1 MHELF
6 AEQAA
11 RTPAKVAVEHE
22 GERLSYAELNRRANQ
37 LAHHLRRFGVGPEVR
52 VGLSIDRSLELVVG
66 LLGVLKAG
74 GAYVPLDRDYPLE
87 RLRFM
92 IEDAQLRLVLTKEPS
107 AFAEVG
113 VHVIDLTTAAEEI
126 GRESEAEPESGVAA
140 DNLAYVIYTSG
151 STGTPKGVEVDHR
164 AVLRTVLNT
173 DYLQVTPEDR
183 VAQAANTAFDA
194 STFEVWG
201 TLLNGATSV
210 VLDKETVL
218 GGEKLAAAIKARE
231 ISVLYLTAA
240 LFHHMAQVD
249 PAAFAPLRAV
259 LFGGETVDPRWL
271 RAVLE
276 GGSPERLLHMYGP
289 TEVTVFSTWKMV
301 TELASDAAT
310 VSIGRAIANTEV
322 YVLDEWLDLTPIG
335 VNGEL
340 YHGGDGLARGYL
352 NRPELTAQRFVP
364 NPFARHAGERLYR
377 TGDVVRYHADGELEF
392 VGRRDAQVKVR
403 GFRIELGE
411 IEAVLTQHPQVR
423 QAVAVVREPEPGN
436 KQLVAYVAGEV
447 AVSDLRS
454 YLKEKL
460 PEYMAPQF
468 IVMVE
473 SLPLT
478 RVGKIDRQALPAPE
492 AALGGSE
499 NYVGPRTA
507 TEQTLVDIFK
517 RVLKVEEVGVYDNF
531 FELGGHSL
539 LATQLVSRIREQ
551 FNVELPLRTFF
562 ISPTVAELAEI
573 IEPTS
578 ATHTGAQELQ
588 IKHGSRRRP
597 LPLSFA
603 QQGLWLTDQLDPGG
617 TAYNVPLA
625 VRLSGSLDVEVLR
638 RTLGEVVRRHEI
650 LRTTL
655 AEVDG
660 EPRQIIT
667 PPAAV
672 NLPLV
677 DLSELG
683 EAERDAALRRRLE
696 ESAAACFDLARGPL
710 LKLELLKLADDEH
723 VLILTMHHIITDGW
737 STGVF
742 INEVGVLYE
751 AFVAGRESP
760 LPELPIQYADYA
772 IWQRER
778 LQGEVLEEL
787 LDYWRVQLA
796 GAAPL
801 ELPADYSRTAEQSFR
816 SETLPFTLTPEL
828 TIALKEISWREG
840 VTLFMTLL
848 ACWQLLLARYTG
860 REDIVVTS
868 PIANRTQVG
877 FEGLI
882 GLFVNLVVLRTQVSG
897 ELTFLEL
904 LERVREVCFG
914 AYAHQDLPFERLV
927 QELQPERQSGR
938 SPLFQVL
945 FQVQNMPQQELKL
958 PGLKLTTLPIV
969 PGPPKVDL
977 TLTMTEVG
985 NVLIGEFTYS
995 QNLAA
1000 DSILAMERQW
1010 RALLESVVENPDCP
1024 ISALAMGT
1032 EQEYAQLIDSF
1043 NEQLE
1048 V

>member
-1 MHELF
+1 
-6 AEQAA
+6 
-11 RTPAKVAVEHE
+11 
-22 GERLSYAELNRRANQ
+22 
-37 LAHHLRRFGVGPEVR
+37 
-52 VGLSIDRSLELVVG
+52 
-66 LLGVLKAG
+66 
-74 GAYVPLDRDYPLE
+74 
-87 RLRFM
+87 
-92 IEDAQLRLVLTKEPS
+92 
-107 AFAEVG
+107 
-113 VHVIDLTTAAEEI
+113 
-126 GRESEAEPESGVAA
+126 
-140 DNLAYVIYTSG
+140 
-151 STGTPKGVEVDHR
+151 
-164 AVLRTVLNT
+164 
-173 DYLQVTPEDR
+173 
-183 VAQAANTAFDA
+183 
-194 STFEVWG
+194 
-201 TLLNGATSV
+201 
-210 VLDKETVL
+210 
-218 GGEKLAAAIKARE
+218 
-231 ISVLYLTAA
+231 
-240 LFHHMAQVD
+240 
-249 PAAFAPLRAV
+249 
-259 LFGGETVDPRWL
+259 
-271 RAVLE
+271 
-276 GGSPERLLHMYGP
+276 
-289 TEVTVFSTWKMV
+289 
-301 TELASDAAT
+301 
-310 VSIGRAIANTEV
+310 
-322 YVLDEWLDLTPIG
+322 

-364 NPFARHAGERLYR
+364 NPYARHTGERLYR

-392 VGRRDAQVKVR
+392 LGRRDAQVKVR

-411 IEAVLTQHPQVR
+411 IETVLTQHPQVR

-436 KQLVAYVAGEV
+436 KQLVAYVAGGVE
-447 AVSDLRS
+447 AAELRS

-468 IVMVE
+468 IVIMD

-478 RVGKIDRQALPAPE
+478 RVGKIDRQALPAPD
-492 AALGGSE
+492 AALSE

-551 FNVELPLRTFF
+551 FEVELPLRTFF
-562 ISPTVAELAEI
+562 ISATVAELAEI

-578 ATHTGAQELQ
+578 AAQSGAQELP
-588 IKHGSRRRP
+588 IKPASRRRP

-625 VRLSGSLDVEVLR
+625 VRLSGSLDIEVLK
-638 RTLGEVVRRHEI
+638 RTLGEVVRRHET

-655 AEVDG
+655 VEIDG
-660 EPRQIIT
+660 EPRQIIA
-667 PPAAV
+667 PPAEV

-677 DLSELG
+677 DLSELA
-683 EAERDAALRRRLE
+683 EAERERALRHRLE
-696 ESAAACFDLARGPL
+696 ESAAERFDLARGPL
-710 LKLELLKLADDEH
+710 LKLELLKLTNDEH

-737 STGVF
+737 SMGVF
-742 INEVGVLYE
+742 INEVGALYE

-796 GAAPL
+796 GAPPL
-801 ELPADYSRTAEQSFR
+801 ELPADYSRTDEQSFR
-816 SETLPFTLTPEL
+816 SETVPFTLTPEL

-927 QELQPERQSGR
+927 QELQPDRQSGR

-969 PGPPKVDL
+969 LGPPKVDL
-977 TLTMTEVG
+977 TLTMTEVD